1 MISRRKF
8 LGAVAGGVAIGAGVA
23 VPLARQATRQ
33 EREARWGREGVR
45 RPARSRVAALRAASY
60 DESLLEDV
68 VRRGVALCGVEVRNR
83 RVVLKPNLVEF
94 DPRGV
99 INTHPA
105 LVAAAARAFR
115 SLGAREVVVG
125 EGPGHRRDNDYLLD
139 ASGLGAALA
148 DAGTPYVDLNTDGVA
163 RVAVRSRFMG
173 VSELWLPETVVG
185 ADLLVSMPKLK
196 THHWAG
202 VTLSMKNLFGIMPGA
217 CYGWPKNVLHVKGIP
232 NSIIDINAALP
243 VRRFNIVD
251 GVVGMEGNGPIQ
263 GTARQSGLL
272 LFGEDP
278 VAVDATGARLMS
290 LDPWGI
296 DYLRDAEAFLGN
308 VAEERIEHLGEPLDA
323 LRQDYE
329 VLDRFRVLKSVRH
342 DLAQ

>member
-23 VPLARQATRQ
+23 VPLARQAARQ

-45 RPARSRVAALRAASY
+45 RPARSRVAALKAASY

-139 ASGLGAALA
+139 ASGLGAAPA
-148 DAGTPYVDLNTDGVA
+148 
-163 RVAVRSRFMG
+163 SRF
-173 VSELWLPETVVG
+173 
-185 ADLLVSMPKLK
+185 
-196 THHWAG
+196 
-202 VTLSMKNLFGIMPGA
+202 
-217 CYGWPKNVLHVKGIP
+217 
-232 NSIIDINAALP
+232 
-243 VRRFNIVD
+243 R
-251 GVVGMEGNGPIQ
+251 
-263 GTARQSGLL
+263 
-272 LFGEDP
+272 
-278 VAVDATGARLMS
+278 
-290 LDPWGI
+290 
-296 DYLRDAEAFLGN
+296 
-308 VAEERIEHLGEPLDA
+308 
-323 LRQDYE
+323 
-329 VLDRFRVLKSVRH
+329 
-342 DLAQ
+342 